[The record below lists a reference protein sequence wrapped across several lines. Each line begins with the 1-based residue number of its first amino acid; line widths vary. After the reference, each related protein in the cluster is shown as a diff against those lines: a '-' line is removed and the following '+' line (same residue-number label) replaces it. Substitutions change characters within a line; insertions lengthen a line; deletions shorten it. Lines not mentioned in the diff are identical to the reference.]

1 MKQFTKESQLLR
13 HLAIGQHLYDKE
25 EDDTT
30 VDKAR
35 RMWAERCSSLC
46 HNQPNLTAD
55 TVNIDDGQFV
65 ENVGYV
71 LKKQRKNTRFPVK
84 VKEYLNKLFEIG
96 EISGKKASPYTVAK
110 QMRYERDEAGKR
122 CFAPSEWLSHQQIR
136 GYFAGLSVKKQ
147 KERNTVKP
155 SGKRLK
161 LDEAVDDEDL
171 QSAIS
176 AIVAL
181 EHSEAVSTVTTE
193 VQESDD

>member
-1 MKQFTKESQLLR
+1 MKLAKDVLL
-13 HLAIGQHLYDKE
+13 L
-25 EDDTT
+25 
-30 VDKAR
+30 
-35 RMWAERCSSLC
+35 
-46 HNQPNLTAD
+46 
-55 TVNIDDGQFV
+55 
-65 ENVGYV
+65 
-71 LKKQRKNTRFPVK
+71 
-84 VKEYLNKLFEIG
+84 
-96 EISGKKASPYTVAK
+96 
-110 QMRYERDEAGKR
+110 
-122 CFAPSEWLSHQQIR
+122 R

-155 SGKRLK
+155 SEKRLK